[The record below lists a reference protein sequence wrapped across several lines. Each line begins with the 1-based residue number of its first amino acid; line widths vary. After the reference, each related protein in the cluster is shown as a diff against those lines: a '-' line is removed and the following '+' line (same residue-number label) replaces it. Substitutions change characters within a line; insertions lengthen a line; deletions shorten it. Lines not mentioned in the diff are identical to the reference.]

1 MHLKKIKAVFFTLCC
16 AVFIAGCATSDDV
29 GRVQWEINDIRSEI
43 SAIKEKTE
51 SIKAGLPADNVVTG
65 LEESQKATARSVAD
79 MFMKTQELSKEI
91 HLITGRLEEVQ
102 NSAGKS
108 LKDSEEIT
116 SEVNRMKTL
125 VEEIEKRLSQLEMS
139 PVFSKAGKEEE
150 AKAVQTEEKKQQAV
164 PQVKDA
170 YIAAYESY
178 KAGKTGEAR
187 EAFAAMLKDYPE
199 NEYSDNARFWVA
211 ESYYKDEDYEEA
223 ILAYEELFKKSPE
236 SEKIPGAMFKQ
247 GLAFYAL
254 KDAKTGKLILERLIE
269 RFPDS
274 EEAKSAKKKLK
285 ESSPSKKKR

>member
-1 MHLKKIKAVFFTLCC
+1 MHLKNIIIPLFALI
-16 AVFIAGCATSDDV
+16 FISGCATSDDV

-43 SAIKEKTE
+43 TALKAKTE
-51 SIKAGLPADNVVTG
+51 SGLSAENVIAGM
-65 LEESQKATARSVAD
+65 EESQKTTARSVAD

-91 HLITGRLEEVQ
+91 QRITGRLDEAQ
-102 NSAGKS
+102 NSAGKNV
-108 LKDSEEIT
+108 KDLEHIT
-116 SEVNRMKTL
+116 SEVNRIKTL
-125 VEEIEKRLSQLEMS
+125 IEEMEKRLAQLEMS

-150 AKAVQTEEKKQQAV
+150 AKAAQTEEKKQAV
-164 PQVKDA
+164 PEAKDA
-170 YIAAYESY
+170 YMTAYESY
-178 KAGKTGEAR
+178 KAGKTREAR

-199 NEYSDNARFWVA
+199 NEYSDNARFWIA

-236 SEKIPGAMFKQ
+236 SEKIPGSMFKQ

-285 ESSPSKKKR
+285 EATPSKKKR